1 MFCGNICIIAFV
13 FLIANIYVMFSTENI
28 AKQEFYNTLS
38 GDQKNIYKKL
48 IKERKNIYYGGF
60 ILGIVLS
67 ILFIVMLKS
76 NIFNNISNSLFN
88 KKSKSSK
95 TSVVCIVGAI
105 TFVTNYLFYI
115 LYPKSDFMILHLENK
130 EQIKEWLDIYK
141 YMQFRYHLG
150 FVLGIL
156 ALIFASMAIC

>member
-1 MFCGNICIIAFV
+1 MFCYKCCSVALI
-13 FLIANIYVMFSTENI
+13 FLIANIFMIFSCN
-28 AKQEFYNTLS
+28 KQLKSEFVNTLT
-38 GDQKNIYKKL
+38 DEQKNTYEKI
-48 IKERKNIYYGGF
+48 ITERKWIYYAGYL
-60 ILGIVLS
+60 LGIFLS
-67 ILFIVMLKS
+67 ILVVLFLK
-76 NIFNNISNSLFN
+76 NLLKLNKISN
-88 KKSKSSK
+88 
-95 TSVVCIVGAI
+95 VCIIATI

-150 FVLGIL
+150 FVLGII

>member
-1 MFCGNICIIAFV
+1 MFCYKCCSVALI
-13 FLIANIYVMFSTENI
+13 FLIANIFMIFSCN
-28 AKQEFYNTLS
+28 KQLKSEFVNTLT
-38 GDQKNIYKKL
+38 DEQKNTYEKI
-48 IKERKNIYYGGF
+48 ITERKWIYYAGYL
-60 ILGIVLS
+60 LGIFLS
-67 ILFIVMLKS
+67 ILVVLFLK
-76 NIFNNISNSLFN
+76 NLLKLNKISN
-88 KKSKSSK
+88 
-95 TSVVCIVGAI
+95 VCIIATI

-156 ALIFASMAIC
+156 ALIFASIAIC

>member
-48 IKERKNIYYGGF
+48 IKERKNIYYYGF
-60 ILGIVLS
+60 ILGIILS
-67 ILFIVMLKS
+67 IVFVLILKS
-76 NIFNNISNSLFN
+76 KIAFYNIFNN
-88 KKSKSSK
+88 KSKSAK

-115 LYPKSDFMILHLENK
+115 LYPKSDYMLNHLTDK
-130 EQIKEWLDIYK
+130 SQIKGWLAIYRKMQYK
-141 YMQFRYHLG
+141 YHFG
-150 FVLGIL
+150 FVLGIVAVTL
-156 ALIFASMAIC
+156 MCYAYDF